1 MKKLLLL
8 LWLQIRRHWSCG
20 QGPQCSAHGCQGCGP
35 SGVGF
40 KSMLGEGREKENHL
54 AYPCPQHSDWL
65 AAIIIRSWQATSEKG
80 QQRDEPALCIIT
92 QKGDAIDQSP
102 QTSS

>member
-35 SGVGF
+35 GGVGF
-40 KSMLGEGREKENHL
+40 KSMLGEGREKEKITWL
-54 AYPCPQHSDWL
+54 IRVHSTATGWRPLLSEAGKLRARKDN
-65 AAIIIRSWQATSEKG
+65 SATSL
-80 QQRDEPALCIIT
+80 RSA
-92 QKGDAIDQSP
+92 
-102 QTSS
+102 